1 MRRRRARLLP
11 LGPDEHLP
19 GWTDIYVADIPC
31 QWIDI
36 TGLADGTYSLRV
48 GVDEQDI
55 IEEADVHPNEALLN
69 VHIQGDSVTVLP

>member
-1 MRRRRARLLP
+1 MHKDAFFPSDRMSISA
-11 LGPDEHLP
+11 

-36 TGLADGTYSLRV
+36 TDLVDGTYSLRV

-55 IEEADVHPNEALLN
+55 VEEADVHPNEALLN
-69 VHIQGDSVTVLP
+69 VRIQGDSVTVVP